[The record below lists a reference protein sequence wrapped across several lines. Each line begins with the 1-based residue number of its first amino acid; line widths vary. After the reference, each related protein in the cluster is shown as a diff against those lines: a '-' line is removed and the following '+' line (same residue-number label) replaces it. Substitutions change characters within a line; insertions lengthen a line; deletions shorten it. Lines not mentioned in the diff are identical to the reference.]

1 MKSQNILSNVLVWV
15 FTLLMPVMIIFSV
28 ARVLMTPVF
37 PPIEYNMPGFPD
49 DPYGFTKDE
58 RLKWSN
64 LSIAYLMNGSD
75 ISFFDTYKLP
85 DGSPLYNDRELS
97 HMDDVK
103 SLIRKAL
110 LVWNLSGFIFLVG
123 VYLTFRSGN
132 YKSLR
137 QGFLKGGFL
146 TIGIIAA
153 ILLSVTINFDAFFT
167 QFHSLFF
174 KGDSWIFYYTDT
186 FIRLF
191 PIRFWQDCFIYV
203 GVISLALSFAAIKLP
218 GKWIK

>member
-1 MKSQNILSNVLVWV
+1 MRPLTIFSTVLTWI
-15 FTLLMPVMIIFSV
+15 FTLLLPIMIVFSV
-28 ARVLMTPVF
+28 ARMLMTPVF
-37 PPIEYNMPGFPD
+37 PPIEYNMPAFPD

-58 RLKWSN
+58 RLKWSK
-64 LSIAYLMNGSD
+64 LSIDYLMNNQN
-75 ISFFDTYKLP
+75 ISFFDSYKLV

-103 SLIRKAL
+103 SLVHKAL
-110 LVWNLSGFIFLVG
+110 LIWDLSGFVFLLG
-123 VYLTFRSGN
+123 VVLSIRSGN
-132 YKSLR
+132 YQSLKL
-137 QGFLKGGFL
+137 GFSRGGYL

-153 ILLSVTINFDAFFT
+153 LLLSVAINFDVLFT
-167 QFHSLFF
+167 QFHALFF
-174 KGDSWIFYYTDT
+174 KGDSWIFYYSDT

-203 GVISLALSFAAIKLP
+203 GVLSLILALAAIKLP

>member
-1 MKSQNILSNVLVWV
+1 
-15 FTLLMPVMIIFSV
+15 
-28 ARVLMTPVF
+28 MTPVF
-37 PPIEYNMPGFPD
+37 PPIEYNMPAFPD
-49 DPYGFTKDE
+49 DPYGFTKEE

-64 LSIAYLMNGSD
+64 LSIEYLMNNQD
-75 ISFFDTYKLP
+75 ISFFDPYKLS

-97 HMDDVK
+97 HMNDVK

-110 LVWNLSGFIFLVG
+110 LVWNFSGFIFLLS
-123 VYLTFRSGN
+123 VYLTIRSGN
-132 YKSLR
+132 YESLK
-137 QGFLKGGFL
+137 QGFSRGGYL

-167 QFHSLFF
+167 QFHALFF
-174 KGDSWIFYYTDT
+174 TGDSWIFYYSDT

-203 GVISLALSFAAIKLP
+203 GVLSLALSFAAIKLP

>member
-1 MKSQNILSNVLVWV
+1 MKPQTLFSVILVWV

-28 ARVLMTPVF
+28 ARVLMTPLF
-37 PPIEYNMPGFPD
+37 PSIEYNMPAFPD

-58 RLKWSN
+58 RLKWSK
-64 LSIAYLMNGSD
+64 LSIEYLMNNAD
-75 ISFFDTYKLP
+75 ISFFDSYKLS

-103 SLIRKAL
+103 SLVHKAL
-110 LVWNLSGFIFLVG
+110 LVWNLSGFVFHVG
-123 VYLTFRSGN
+123 VLLSLRSGD
-132 YKSLR
+132 YESFKM
-137 QGFLKGGFL
+137 GFLRGGYL

-153 ILLSVTINFDAFFT
+153 ILLSVVINFDVLFT

-174 KGDSWIFYYTDT
+174 QGDSWIFYYSDT

-191 PIRFWQDCFIYV
+191 PIRFWQDCFIYI
-203 GVISLALSFAAIKLP
+203 GILSLILSFAAIKLP
-218 GKWIK
+218 GKWLK

>member
-1 MKSQNILSNVLVWV
+1 MRSQTIFSVVLVWV
-15 FTLLMPVMIIFSV
+15 FTLLMPIMIIFSV
-28 ARVLMTPVF
+28 ARVLMTPIF
-37 PPIEYNMPGFPD
+37 PPIEYNMPAFPD
-49 DPYGFTKDE
+49 DSYGFTKEE

-64 LSIAYLMNGSD
+64 LSIEYLMNNTD
-75 ISFFDTYKLP
+75 VSFFDTYKLP

-132 YKSLR
+132 YGSLK
-137 QGFLKGGFL
+137 QGFLQGGYL

-167 QFHSLFF
+167 QFHTLFF
-174 KGDSWIFYYTDT
+174 KGDSWIFYYSDT

-203 GVISLALSFAAIKLP
+203 GVISLALSIAAIKLP